1 MKDVLQKRITSKSPM
16 HMVLVA
22 DDSGSMQ
29 GEPAA
34 AATKAIHAWVN
45 ELYVATRGK
54 KPYFR
59 FSLVSYGSAPTIV
72 AEALDVRDVE
82 VKPFVLDGTSGRTNL
97 IDALAAVR
105 QILARDG
112 ATEEHCPP
120 VVFLFTDGRPTDE
133 QGTATP
139 AVASATI
146 AEAQALKAMPLPCG
160 SPFIVALGFGEAS
173 DTLLQQLASTP
184 ALYHRLP
191 SAQALIALLP
201 DIGTP
206 TVGGEGDEGTV
217 GRFLD
222 RAASVR
228 ER

>member
-1 MKDVLQKRITSKSPM
+1 MKDVLKKRITGKSPM
-16 HMVLVA
+16 HMVLIA
-22 DDSGSMQ
+22 DDSGSMK
-29 GEPAA
+29 GEPAQ

-59 FSLVSYGSAPTIV
+59 FSLVSFGSTPSIV

-82 VKPFVLDGTSGRTNL
+82 VKTFILDGSSGRTNL
-97 IDALAAVR
+97 PAALAAAR
-105 QILARDG
+105 QIVTRDA
-112 ATEEHCPP
+112 ATAEHCPP
-120 VVFLFTDGRPTDE
+120 VVFLFTDGKPTDE
-133 QGTATP
+133 QGHETPGAT
-139 AVASATI
+139 SA
-146 AEAQALKAMPLPCG
+146 ALVEAQALKATPLACG
-160 SPFIVALGFGEAS
+160 SPFIVALGFGDAS
-173 DTLLQQLASTP
+173 DTFLQQVASTP

-191 SAQALIALLP
+191 NAQALIALLP

-217 GRFLD
+217 GDFLH
-222 RAASVR
+222 RASAVK